1 MQPMVDQP
9 VDAMEKVLG
18 ELPMPWVVTAQDVR
32 LAIRAVLVHAPED
45 WPTGP
50 LCRSDRTPYPCL
62 LHRWGRRVLRSRGL
76 TDEAIDELAAR
87 DEALACVAH
96 RGCR

>member
-1 MQPMVDQP
+1 MQPVVDQP
-9 VDAMEKVLG
+9 VDAVEKVLG
-18 ELPMPWVVTAQDVR
+18 ELPVPWFVTAEDVR
-32 LAIRAVLVHAPED
+32 LAVRAVVVHVPEE

-76 TDEAIDELAAR
+76 PDEVVDELVAR
-87 DEALACVAH
+87 GDQRARVPDRWC
-96 RGCR
+96 

>member
-1 MQPMVDQP
+1 MQPVVDQP
-9 VDAMEKVLG
+9 IDAMEKVLG
-18 ELPMPWVVTAQDVR
+18 ELPMPWVVTVEDVR

-62 LHRWGRRVLRSRGL
+62 LHRWGRRVLRSHGL
-76 TDEAIDELAAR
+76 TDEEIDELTAR
-87 DEALACVAH
+87 DELLAHVPA
-96 RGCR
+96 RGLR

>member
-1 MQPMVDQP
+1 MTDEP

-18 ELPMPWVVTAQDVR
+18 ELPMPWIVTVEDIR
-32 LAIRAVLVHAPED
+32 LAIRAVLAHAPEQ

-76 TDEAIDELAAR
+76 PDDVIDQLATR
-87 DEALACVAH
+87 GEALSRVPD
-96 RGCR
+96 GGW

>member
-1 MQPMVDQP
+1 MRSVVDEP

-18 ELPMPWVVTAQDVR
+18 ELPMPWIVTVEDIK
-32 LAIRAVLVHAPED
+32 LAIRAVLVHAPEQ

-62 LHRWGRRVLRSRGL
+62 LHRWGRQVLRSRGL
-76 TDEAIDELAAR
+76 PDDVIDKLATRGETLAR
-87 DEALACVAH
+87 VPDG
-96 RGCR
+96 RW

>member
-1 MQPMVDQP
+1 MVDQP

-18 ELPMPWVVTAQDVR
+18 ELPMPWVVTVADVR
-32 LAIRAVLVHAPED
+32 LAIRAVLVHAPEE

-76 TDEAIDELAAR
+76 ADDVIDELATR
-87 DEALACVAH
+87 GEALARVPERRC
-96 RGCR
+96 

>member
-1 MQPMVDQP
+1 MP

-18 ELPMPWVVTAQDVR
+18 ELPVPWFVTVEDVR
-32 LAIRAVLVHAPED
+32 LALRVMLVHRPED
-45 WPTGP
+45 WPTGA

-76 TDEAIDELAAR
+76 PDDVIDELA
-87 DEALACVAH
+87 E
-96 RGCR
+96 RGGLLVGVPAGGC

>member
-1 MQPMVDQP
+1 MVDQP

-18 ELPMPWVVTAQDVR
+18 ELPMPWVVTVEDVR
-32 LAIRAVLVHAPED
+32 LAIRAVLVHAPEE

-50 LCRSDRTPYPCL
+50 LCRSDRTPHPCL

-76 TDEAIDELAAR
+76 PDDVIDDLRGRGELLVR
-87 DEALACVAH
+87 VPDG
-96 RGCR
+96 GC

>member
-1 MQPMVDQP
+1 MRSVVDQP
-9 VDAMEKVLG
+9 MDAMEKVLG
-18 ELPMPWVVTAQDVR
+18 ELPTPWVVTVEDVK

-62 LHRWGRRVLRSRGL
+62 LRRWGRQVLRSRGL
-76 TDEAIDELAAR
+76 PDDVIDELATYG
-87 DEALACVAH
+87 ALLV
-96 RGCR
+96 RVPDGGC

>member
-1 MQPMVDQP
+1 MVDEP
-9 VDAMEKVLG
+9 IDAMEKVIG
-18 ELPMPWVVTAQDVR
+18 ELPMPWVVTVEDVK
-32 LAIRAVLVHAPED
+32 LAIRAVLVHAPEE

-76 TDEAIDELAAR
+76 PDGVIDRLAER
-87 DEALACVAH
+87 GEALV
-96 RGCR
+96 RVPDGGW

>member
-1 MQPMVDQP
+1 VVDQP
-9 VDAMEKVLG
+9 IDAMEKVLG
-18 ELPMPWVVTAQDVR
+18 ELPVPWVVTVEDVR
-32 LAIRAVLVHAPED
+32 LAIRAVLVHTPEE

-76 TDEAIDELAAR
+76 PDDVIDELAAR
-87 DEALACVAH
+87 GDVPARVPD
-96 RGCR
+96 GGW